1 MYFYSSEINSA
12 SIKTRKSVLKGT
24 LFDGDQKLLEEIS
37 TKVVF
42 KEVFSGSK
50 IIFRIVSQYESF
62 SRLVKRVKY
71 KASVRRREE
80 SDEMHILPLLSGLYP
95 L

>member
-37 TKVVF
+37 IKVVF
-42 KEVFSGSK
+42 KEVFSDSK

-62 SRLVKRVKY
+62 SRLVKRVMEPVQSLCQEK
-71 KASVRRREE
+71 RGIR
-80 SDEMHILPLLSGLYP
+80 
-95 L
+95 

>member
-24 LFDGDQKLLEEIS
+24 LFVGDQKLLEEIS
-37 TKVVF
+37 IKVVF
-42 KEVFSGSK
+42 SVVQKLVSELSVSTRVLVDWSKELWN
-50 IIFRIVSQYESF
+50 QH
-62 SRLVKRVKY
+62 

-80 SDEMHILPLLSGLYP
+80 SDDMHILPLLSGLYP

>member
-1 MYFYSSEINSA
+1 MEI
-12 SIKTRKSVLKGT
+12 KSYLKKYRQKWC
-24 LFDGDQKLLEEIS
+24 LKRFSVVQKLFSELSVS
-37 TKVVF
+37 TRVLVDWS
-42 KEVFSGSK
+42 KESWN
-50 IIFRIVSQYESF
+50 Q
-62 SRLVKRVKY
+62 Y

>member
-12 SIKTRKSVLKGT
+12 SIKTRKSALKGT
-24 LFDGDQKLLEEIS
+24 LLDGDQKLLEEIS
-37 TKVVF
+37 IKVVF
-42 KEVFSGSK
+42 SVVQKLVSELSVSTRVLVDWSKELWN
-50 IIFRIVSQYESF
+50 Q
-62 SRLVKRVKY
+62 Y

>member
-37 TKVVF
+37 IKVVF
-42 KEVFSGSK
+42 SVVQKLVSELSVSTRVLVDWSKELWN
-50 IIFRIVSQYESF
+50 QY
-62 SRLVKRVKY
+62 
-71 KASVRRREE
+71 RRREE

>member
-37 TKVVF
+37 IKVVF
-42 KEVFSGSK
+42 SVVQKLVSELSVSTRVLVDWSKELWN
-50 IIFRIVSQYESF
+50 QH
-62 SRLVKRVKY
+62 

-80 SDEMHILPLLSGLYP
+80 SDDMHILPLLSGLYP